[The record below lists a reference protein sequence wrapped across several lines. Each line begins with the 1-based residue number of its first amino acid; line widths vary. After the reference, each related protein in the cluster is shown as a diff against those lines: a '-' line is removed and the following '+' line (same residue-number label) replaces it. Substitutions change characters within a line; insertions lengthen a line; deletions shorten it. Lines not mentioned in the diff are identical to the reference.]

1 MDTHMPSNEM
11 SISNVN
17 MFVRSILILKS
28 TSTNPTKK
36 ISILKS
42 NAKVSII
49 YIISQKINV
58 KNIKM
63 LIKTKKM
70 LGHWYIFIY
79 CIYPPPTTY
88 SSTEQKSIKSS
99 KFQKNIRLSLTR
111 ICFFYICFKPAE
123 FLFQFC
129 MFKFFR
135 IGS

>member
-1 MDTHMPSNEM
+1 MPSNEM

-70 LGHWYIFIY
+70 LGH
-79 CIYPPPTTY
+79 
-88 SSTEQKSIKSS
+88 
-99 KFQKNIRLSLTR
+99 
-111 ICFFYICFKPAE
+111 
-123 FLFQFC
+123 
-129 MFKFFR
+129 
-135 IGS
+135 